1 MNNAPPILKE
11 QCHRLLE
18 WMQNRSDE
26 LILDKQYDDMFAL
39 YNEWHEWIEEDNPTL
54 LALVRDEEI

>member
-11 QCHRLLE
+11 QCERLLE

-26 LILDKQYDDMFAL
+26 LIADKQYDDMFAL
-39 YNEWHEWIEEDNPTL
+39 YTEWHEWIEEDNPTL
-54 LALVRDEEI
+54 LAVGRDEEI

>member
-11 QCHRLLE
+11 QCERLLE

-26 LILDKQYDDMFAL
+26 LIADKLYDDMLAL
-39 YNEWHEWIEEDNPTL
+39 YTEWHEWIEEDNPTL

>member
-11 QCHRLLE
+11 QCERLLE

-26 LILDKQYDDMFAL
+26 LIADKQYDDMFAL
-39 YNEWHEWIEEDNPTL
+39 YTEWHEWSAEDNPTL

>member
-11 QCHRLLE
+11 QCERLLE

-26 LILDKQYDDMFAL
+26 LIADKQYDDMFAL
-39 YNEWHEWIEEDNPTL
+39 YTEWHEWIEEANPTL